1 LIEKCRRQQH
11 KQKLGIPNKQPELP
25 LFDSGHHGEEISQMF
40 GSDDLTIADIE
51 EEEAWQEHTR
61 ERRRQLAPRSATI
74 TYWQGI
80 PRELTTVYY
89 DVSDF
94 MMTLRLAASAPWA
107 SEEEALEEWRSR
119 TVEDWGFA
127 RNWIEA

>member
-1 LIEKCRRQQH
+1 
-11 KQKLGIPNKQPELP
+11 
-25 LFDSGHHGEEISQMF
+25 
-40 GSDDLTIADIE
+40 
-51 EEEAWQEHTR
+51 
-61 ERRRQLAPRSATI
+61 
-74 TYWQGI
+74 
-80 PRELTTVYY
+80 VYY